1 MVKTINEKHHDVRK
15 MKGQKQQLYR
25 QDKLTTKLHSNEQ
38 GHQIKLQTGKKRKKE
53 KEVRKK

>member
-25 QDKLTTKLHSNEQ
+25 QDKLTTKLQSNEQ